1 MAPIKFEENIKDKL
15 EKRTLSPSSEGWSKL
30 SERLDAEDNKSK
42 KPLFWWISI
51 AAGILI
57 MIAVSIPFFSTP
69 DSEIVLPQIVDEEL
83 IEQQLINEAL
93 KLNQKESVEVVVEDK
108 SLDDKK
114 EDLPTVNK
122 FNKIDYKKSVN
133 KKSES
138 QNQLVNTD
146 KLEKKRMDLN
156 QEEQLNNEALSLLEE
171 AKLKIA
177 VVDAIVALKS
187 EKSSVT
193 DREIDSLLKMASKE
207 LFKQNIQTES
217 TRTVDANSLLISVE
231 DEMGQSFRSK
241 VFEALSESYGTVK
254 TAVANR
260 NN

>member
-42 KPLFWWISI
+42 KPMFWWLSI

-57 MIAVSIPFFSTP
+57 MIAISIPFFNTP
-69 DSEIVLPQIVDEEL
+69 DSEIVLPQIVDEDV
-83 IEQQLINEAL
+83 IEQQLNNEIL
-93 KLNQKESVEVVVEDK
+93 KPNQKESIKVVVEDK
-108 SLDDKK
+108 SVEDKK
-114 EDLPTVNK
+114 EDLAADNK
-122 FNKIDYKKSVN
+122 SNKIDYKKVVN

-138 QNQLVNTD
+138 QDQLANTGEL
-146 KLEKKRMDLN
+146 KKKRMHLN
-156 QEEQLNNEALSLLEE
+156 EEELLNNEVQRLLEE

-177 VVDAIVALKS
+177 VADAIVALKS
-187 EKSSVT
+187 EKVSVT

-207 LFKQNIQTES
+207 LFKQNIENKS
-217 TRTVDANSLLISVE
+217 SRTVDANNLLMSVE

-241 VFEALSESYGTVK
+241 VFEALKESYGTVK

>member
-1 MAPIKFEENIKDKL
+1 MAPIKFEDNIKDKL

-42 KPLFWWISI
+42 KPMFWWLSI
-51 AAGILI
+51 AACLLI

-69 DSEIVLPQIVDEEL
+69 ESEMVLPQIVEEEVV
-83 IEQQLINEAL
+83 EQQLNNETL
-93 KLNQKESVEVVVEDK
+93 KPNQKESIKVVVEDK
-108 SLDDKK
+108 SVEDKK

-122 FNKIDYKKSVN
+122 PNKIDYKKAVI

-138 QNQLVNTD
+138 QIQLANIDKHQEGYANQS
-146 KLEKKRMDLN
+146 
-156 QEEQLNNEALSLLEE
+156 QEEELNNEAQRLLEE

-177 VVDAIVALKS
+177 VAEAIVTLKA
-187 EKSSVT
+187 EKTSVT

-207 LFKQNIQTES
+207 LFQQNIQNES
-217 TRTVDANSLLISVE
+217 SRTVDANNLLMSVE
-231 DEMGQSFRSK
+231 DEMGQSFRRK
-241 VFEALSESYGTVK
+241 VFEALKESYGTVK

>member
-93 KLNQKESVEVVVEDK
+93 KLNQKEQQRRQMLK
-108 SLDDKK
+108 H
-114 EDLPTVNK
+114 
-122 FNKIDYKKSVN
+122 
-133 KKSES
+133 
-138 QNQLVNTD
+138 QNQRR
-146 KLEKKRMDLN
+146 K
-156 QEEQLNNEALSLLEE
+156 
-171 AKLKIA
+171 KLK
-177 VVDAIVALKS
+177 V
-187 EKSSVT
+187 
-193 DREIDSLLKMASKE
+193 
-207 LFKQNIQTES
+207 
-217 TRTVDANSLLISVE
+217 LII
-231 DEMGQSFRSK
+231 F
-241 VFEALSESYGTVK
+241 L
-254 TAVANR
+254 
-260 NN
+260 